1 MNKHGGYQGENKEM
15 LDFSV
20 NINPLGI
27 PAGIRE
33 KLIAGI
39 DELVKYP
46 EISGVS
52 AIEKIANDLAVLPE
66 NIILGNGAI
75 ELIYLFCQKHGAGKG
90 ADCSANL

>member
-1 MNKHGGYQGENKEM
+1 M

-27 PAGIRE
+27 PAGME

-46 EISGVS
+46 EITGVS
-52 AIEKIANDLAVLPE
+52 AIGKIADDLAVLPE

-75 ELIYLFCQKHGAGKG
+75 E
-90 ADCSANL
+90 